1 MTVALKDDANTIQRK
16 TNQLLIHRQPGFESS
31 IGHHFASSG
40 QLLNFSKTSVAGG
53 WIIPFIVQDV
63 KLLKL
68 LHLPTNPC
76 IFLFIHPHENP
87 IFRDCCMPELFKPTL
102 PLHASPTEPQVDGI

>member
-16 TNQLLIHRQPGFESS
+16 TNQLLIHRQPGFEPR

-40 QLLNFSKTSVAGG
+40 QLAK
-53 WIIPFIVQDV
+53 DV
-63 KLLKL
+63 KLLKF

-87 IFRDCCMPELFKPTL
+87 IFRDCCMPELFKATL